1 MRGKWPSMQRSHA
14 VFAISAKHSLTL
26 RNSLLSRAHSNYVA
40 QINIRM
46 NERAESNADIL
57 GKLTVIGTIVL
68 PMNIITGMWGMNV
81 YVPWQNE
88 TDDVRFFWIITAG
101 LLAFGVSC
109 FFIAKK
115 AYGLV

>member
-1 MRGKWPSMQRSHA
+1 MDACALANDDP
-14 VFAISAKHSLTL
+14 
-26 RNSLLSRAHSNYVA
+26 SLLSRAHSNYVA

-46 NERAESNADIL
+46 NERAEQNADIL

-81 YVPWQNE
+81 YVPWQD
-88 TDDVRFFWIITAG
+88 TDDHEQIYFWIITAG
-101 LLAFGVSC
+101 LFAFGVSC

-115 AYGLV
+115 AYGIV